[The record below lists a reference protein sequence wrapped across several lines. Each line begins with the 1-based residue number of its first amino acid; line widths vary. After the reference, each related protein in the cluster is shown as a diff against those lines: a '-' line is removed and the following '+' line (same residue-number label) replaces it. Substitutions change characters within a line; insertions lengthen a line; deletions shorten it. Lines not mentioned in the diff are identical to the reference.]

1 MAAPT
6 RGESVGCHPRWSPD
20 AEAVRITQDGDGLSR
35 GTLEIGPEWAVR
47 SRTREVDHIMAD
59 AITTDVTLAVPAIAR
74 RRAAVRLQSL
84 NWRLILVRLVTS
96 GLAVT
101 LTVLITPGLSFTGWQ
116 IGQFWLVA
124 GVYGLISAFVK
135 PAIQFFSLRFLVAS
149 YGLINIVVNG
159 LLLWLL
165 TVVLSELITYDRLW
179 QLIVG
184 GLIVGILGMVLDALA
199 GTNYPVLDRSDKE
212 ATS

>member
-1 MAAPT
+1 
-6 RGESVGCHPRWSPD
+6 
-20 AEAVRITQDGDGLSR
+20 
-35 GTLEIGPEWAVR
+35 
-47 SRTREVDHIMAD
+47 MAD
-59 AITTDVTLAVPAIAR
+59 AVTTDATLAVPAVAK
-74 RRAAVRLQSL
+74 RRADVRSHSL

-96 GLAVT
+96 GIAVT
-101 LTVLITPGLSFTGWQ
+101 LTVVLTPGLDFSGWR

-124 GVYGLISAFVK
+124 GVYALIGAFVK

-199 GTNYPVLDRSDKE
+199 GTNYPVLDRSEKE
-212 ATS
+212 AKS